1 MIWLTVLVFVGLLLV
16 LVLVHE
22 LGHLLAAKRA
32 GCNVEEFGFGFPP
45 RIASKI
51 WRGTRYSFNLIPLG
65 GFVKIE
71 GEDMAEQA
79 PGPGSFATKS
89 APWRIFI
96 LAAGVIMN
104 VILAAVLFTWQG
116 VIGVPTVV
124 TAETAASLDNQLT
137 YIVEV
142 VDESPAAAAGVTA
155 YDRIVSIGG
164 IEQPTIEQVTTTIG
178 ATLGEEL
185 SLELDRQGVR
195 EQITIVPR
203 VDPPEGE
210 GALGVSLLATGI
222 TKIPVWQAPW
232 HGITRTWDMTA
243 AIVTQF
249 WEIGGR
255 LVREGSAG
263 ETLTGPVGIAIYTNE
278 ATKLGL
284 TYVLEFGAL
293 ISLNLALINILPI
306 PALDG
311 GRILFVFIELIIR
324 RPVPGKVE
332 QTAHT
337 VGFVAL
343 IGLMLLV
350 TWRDIIRFF

>member
-1 MIWLTVLVFVGLLLV
+1 MIWLTVVVFVALLLA

-22 LGHLLAAKRA
+22 WGHLIAAKRA
-32 GCNVEEFGFGFPP
+32 GCTVEEFGFGFPP
-45 RIASKI
+45 RLASVM

-71 GEDMAEQA
+71 GEDMGEAT

-89 APWRIFI
+89 APWRVFI

-104 VILAAVLFTWQG
+104 VIFAALLFTWQG
-116 VIGVPTVV
+116 IIGVPTLVD
-124 TAETAASLDNQLT
+124 TENASALTNQLT

-142 VDESPAAAAGVTA
+142 VENSPAAEAGISS
-155 YDRIVSIGG
+155 YDRIVSIGD
-164 IEQPTIEQVTTTIG
+164 IERPTIDQVTSVIG
-178 ATLGEEL
+178 EHVGRELTLEI
-185 SLELDRQGVR
+185 DRQGVR
-195 EQITIVPR
+195 ETITTTPR

-210 GALGVSLLATGI
+210 GALGVSLVATGI
-222 TKIPVWQAPW
+222 TQVPWWQAPW
-232 HGITRTWDMTA
+232 HGVVRPANMA
-243 AIVTQF
+243 GAIVSQF

-255 LVREGSAG
+255 LVKEGTAG

-311 GRILFVFIELIIR
+311 GRILFVLVEVVLR
-324 RPVPGKVE
+324 RRLPGNIE

-337 VGFVAL
+337 IGFVAL
-343 IGLMLLV
+343 IALMLLV